1 MRDLVIERY
10 TVERLLF
17 CLPLDLSV
25 ELEEP
30 RRELRGART
39 KEVSVINSE
48 MKVHELRLK
57 NRYPGHYRPLP
68 LESAGFI

>member
-1 MRDLVIERY
+1 MGDLDIERY

-17 CLPLDLSV
+17 CLPLDLGV
-25 ELEEP
+25 ELQEP

-39 KEVSVINSE
+39 KEVSAINE

-68 LESAGFI
+68 LESAGSI